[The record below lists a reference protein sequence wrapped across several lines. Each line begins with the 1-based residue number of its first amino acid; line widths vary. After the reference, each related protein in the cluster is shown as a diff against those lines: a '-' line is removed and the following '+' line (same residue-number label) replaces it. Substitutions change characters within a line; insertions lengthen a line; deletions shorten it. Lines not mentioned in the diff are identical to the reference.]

1 MIISIMRMKKKM
13 KKFEGIVESS
23 SERAFRFDPGLDEN
37 ETITVRGW

>member
-1 MIISIMRMKKKM
+1 MIISIMRMKKK

-37 ETITVRGW
+37 ETTTVRGW